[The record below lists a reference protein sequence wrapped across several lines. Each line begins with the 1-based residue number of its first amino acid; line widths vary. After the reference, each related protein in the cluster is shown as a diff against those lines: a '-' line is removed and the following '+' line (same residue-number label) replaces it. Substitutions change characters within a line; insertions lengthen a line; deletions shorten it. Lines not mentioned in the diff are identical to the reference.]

1 MTQDKFFSRNHCLI
15 TPKENKGFFWSVRKF
30 FLKKFDVWDIWDLL
44 PYRWSLI
51 YYDKFKPLFKPC
63 NQRIRKAIP
72 KQWSDISHLI
82 IEVNFEF
89 IKAFYEEEYKA
100 DIVDWNAT
108 EQHKE
113 FAEWLEK
120 AYNYITKE
128 RPSLENDMNK
138 AYPPSRSLEEMFTPT
153 TDEQG
158 RRMFTMVD
166 DGIPYEVKYAEVNR
180 IEKLIND
187 KDTETLNELIK
198 RRDYFW
204 T

>member
-1 MTQDKFFSRNHCLI
+1 
-15 TPKENKGFFWSVRKF
+15 
-30 FLKKFDVWDIWDLL
+30 
-44 PYRWSLI
+44 
-51 YYDKFKPLFKPC
+51 
-63 NQRIRKAIP
+63 
-72 KQWSDISHLI
+72 
-82 IEVNFEF
+82 
-89 IKAFYEEEYKA
+89 
-100 DIVDWNAT
+100 
-108 EQHKE
+108 
-113 FAEWLEK
+113 
-120 AYNYITKE
+120 
-128 RPSLENDMNK
+128 MNK